1 MNTNLNFGSVSTDQL
16 AVTADLMNA
25 LPSLELT
32 DGTVNHRLGKRI
44 AGAGLAVALSA
55 GVIAHQG
62 NENSA
67 FAADYETSVTAPLS
81 EATAGPSREVSKPAE
96 SRNKEL
102 FITADHAEAIEL
114 TRDLETDKL
123 FIEIGTIGE
132 KPCGPQ
138 VDKAE
143 VARRL
148 ENGEAIVKPDETADF
163 LNKNPQVE
171 KGLNARYDE
180 KSNGDT
186 EWIDFLIDELDI
198 KNDDILQGG
207 EDAGVRGLKARSE
220 AAVLAQ
226 DINVENNACDLETGK
241 IFANPGPNNAYN
253 HLQKGE
259 PVWTINIPAS
269 VLKKMEKENITLPDS
284 LVIAMSKDG
293 KMAEIIFERIG
304 CNNPLF
310 DLEQPPVEEKPPV
323 TTVVETTVPE
333 ESTTTTTT
341 PNTTTSSTTSTT
353 TPGTTSSTTSTTMP
367 TTTSSSTTS
376 TTTPSTTSSTTSTTS
391 TTSTSTTSTTVP
403 HTTTTTTTPATTST
417 RPEVTVPVDSIVIS
431 GPGAGGTPDTDNNPD
446 NNVTTSQVTTT
457 TERPTNPSAPTT
469 TIRPAV
475 TTPPNLTTTTL
486 VHVDVE

>member
-25 LPSLELT
+25 MPSLELSENT
-32 DGTVNHRLGKRI
+32 GNHRLGKKI
-44 AGAGLAVALSA
+44 AGAGLAVALST

-81 EATAGPSREVSKPAE
+81 EATAGPSRETSKPAE
-96 SRNKEL
+96 VRNQER
-102 FITADHAEAIEL
+102 FITADHAEYIEL
-114 TRDLETDKL
+114 ERDADGKL
-123 FIEIGTIGE
+123 YMPIGVVGE

-138 VDKAE
+138 VDVAE
-143 VARRL
+143 AMRRM
-148 ENGEAIVKPDETADF
+148 EAGEVIVKPDETADF

-171 KGLNARYDE
+171 QGLNARYDE
-180 KSNGDT
+180 KSHGDT

-259 PVWTINIPAS
+259 QVWAINIPQDT
-269 VLKKMEKENITLPDS
+269 LEKMEKNDVQLPKE
-284 LVIAMSKDG
+284 LIVVLLGGG
-293 KMAEIIFERIG
+293 KGAEIILERLS

-310 DLEQPPVEEKPPV
+310 DLEQPPVEQPPV
-323 TTVVETTVPE
+323 TTVETTVPE
-333 ESTTTTTT
+333 DSTTTTTT

-403 HTTTTTTTPATTST
+403 HTTTSTTTIPTTTSI
-417 RPEVTVPVDSIVIS
+417 RPEVTVPTQSSVIA
-431 GPGAGGTPDTDNNPD
+431 GEGHEGAPDYNSSPEDET
-446 NNVTTSQVTTT
+446 TTSQVTTT
-457 TERPTNPSAPTT
+457 TVRPNPSVPTT
-469 TIRPAV
+469 TIRPAN
-475 TTPPNLTTTTL
+475 TTPSTATSTTIG
-486 VHVDVE
+486 HSDIE